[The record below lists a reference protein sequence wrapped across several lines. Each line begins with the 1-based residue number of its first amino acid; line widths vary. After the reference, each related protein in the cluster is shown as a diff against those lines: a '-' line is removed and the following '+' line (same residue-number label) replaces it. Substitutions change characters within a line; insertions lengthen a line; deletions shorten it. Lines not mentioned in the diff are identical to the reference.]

1 MEAKGTSK
9 QVNND
14 GAAQNGAEL
23 CKVGVRIPPFY
34 KEKPALWFAQLEAQF
49 TLSNITADTT
59 KFYYTMAQ
67 LDPQYASEVEDII
80 TNPPATNKYDKLKT
94 ELVKRLSATRER
106 DIQQLL
112 SHEELG
118 DRKPSQ
124 LLRRM
129 QHLAGP
135 GVPEDLMRTM
145 WTNRLPQNIQ
155 VILASQTK
163 CTLEELAEL
172 ADKVHDAIASAPQVA
187 AVQPAVAPPTDPLVF
202 QIAALSKQMEALTTR
217 MDRMSREPRQS
228 RPTTSN
234 RSRSRSRHRQNST
247 RSNSNY
253 RKFPTCWYHHKFGS
267 QARRCVK
274 PCDYTAG
281 NA

>member
-1 MEAKGTSK
+1 M
-9 QVNND
+9 
-14 GAAQNGAEL
+14 QNTAEL
-23 CKVGVRIPPFY
+23 CRVGVRIPPFY
-34 KEKPALWFAQLEAQF
+34 IEKPALWFAQLEAQF
-49 TLSNITADTT
+49 MLSGVTADTT
-59 KFYYTMAQ
+59 KFYFTMAQ
-67 LDPQYASEVEDII
+67 LDPQYAAEVEDII
-80 TNPPATNKYDKLKT
+80 TNPPAANKYEKLKT

-106 DIQQLL
+106 DIQHL

-155 VILASQTK
+155 VILASQTR
-163 CTLEELAEL
+163 CSLEELAEL
-172 ADKVHDAIASAPQVA
+172 ADKVHDAIASVPQVT
-187 AVQPAVAPPTDPLVF
+187 AVQPTAAPASDPLVA
-202 QIAALSKQMEALTTR
+202 QIAALSKQMEALTSR

-228 RPTTSN
+228 RPQAKSTN
-234 RSRSRSRHRQNST
+234 RSRSRSRYRPNST
-247 RSNSNY
+247 RSNSNH
-253 RKFPTCWYHHKFGS
+253 RKFPTCWYHYKFGS
-267 QARRCVK
+267 EARTCVK
-274 PCDYTAG
+274 PCDYSAG

>member
-1 MEAKGTSK
+1 MEAKEASEQGT
-9 QVNND
+9 ND
-14 GAAQNGAEL
+14 GAAQNAAEL
-23 CKVGVRIPPFY
+23 CRVGVRIPPF

-49 TLSNITADTT
+49 MLSNITSDTT

-80 TNPPATNKYDKLKT
+80 TNPPATNKYGKLKN

-228 RPTTSN
+228 RPKNSN

-267 QARRCVK
+267 QARCCVK